1 MPLFSS
7 RFSRDLTPNRLL
19 AALDAKK
26 SAGVNVLDLTE
37 SNPTRAGFT
46 YDEAGILRALA
57 QPEAMRYQ
65 PTPRGLRSA
74 RQAVADYYRSRGP
87 RINPDS
93 IFLTASTSESYAYLF
108 KLLAD
113 PGDEILLPQPS
124 YPLFDFLT
132 ELESAR
138 PIRYEL
144 AYDERE
150 GWRIDFASLRAAICD
165 KTAAI
170 VVVNPNNPTGSYL
183 KTDEL
188 AKLNRLCVERDL
200 ALIVDEVFWDYASS
214 RPDSGADF
222 PARPALRA
230 GAPVTTVATAVGNDD
245 ALTFVVSGL
254 SKIVGLPQVKLSWI
268 QVNGPVALAAQ
279 AQSRLE
285 FIADTYLSVATTV
298 QHAAATLLAGRAV
311 IQSQIAARVED
322 NFSYLRAQ
330 CADSGRCRA
339 LIREGGWYAVLE
351 IPYATSDDD
360 AAYQLLERD
369 DVFTHPGYFFDFD
382 RHNVLVVSLLTPTA
396 VFAEGISRM
405 MKRLGT

>member
-7 RFSRDLTPNRLL
+7 RFSHDLTPNRLL

-26 SAGVNVLDLTE
+26 SAGVDILDLTE

-57 QPEAMRYQ
+57 NPEAMRYQ
-65 PTPRGLRSA
+65 PTPHGLRSA
-74 RQAVADYYRSRGP
+74 RQAVADYYRSRGQP
-87 RINPDS
+87 VNPDS
-93 IFLTASTSESYAYLF
+93 IFLAASTSESYAYLF
-108 KLLAD
+108 KLLTD

-132 ELESAR
+132 ELEAAR
-138 PIRYEL
+138 PTRYALE
-144 AYDERE
+144 YDGRV
-150 GWRIDFASLRAAICD
+150 GWRIDFDSLRAAIGD

-200 ALIVDEVFWDYASS
+200 ALIVDEVFWDYA
-214 RPDSGADF
+214 DSGADF
-222 PARPALRA
+222 PVRPGLWPGKPA
-230 GAPVTTVATAVGNDD
+230 TTVGNDD

-254 SKIVGLPQVKLSWI
+254 SKIAGLPQVKLGWI
-268 QVNGPVALAAQ
+268 QVNGPAALAAE
-279 AQSRLE
+279 AQGRLE
-285 FIADTYLSVATTV
+285 FIADTYLSVSAPA
-298 QHAAATLLAGRAV
+298 QHAAATLLTGRAA
-311 IQSQIAARVED
+311 IQTQITARIESNYD
-322 NFSYLRAQ
+322 YLRAQ
-330 CADSGRCRA
+330 CVNSDTCRV

-351 IPYATSDDD
+351 IPDAISDDD

-382 RHNVLVVSLLTPTA
+382 KHNVLVVSLLTSRT
-396 VFAEGISRM
+396 VFEDGIARM
-405 MKRLGT
+405 IRRLAMI

>member
-7 RFSRDLTPNRLL
+7 RFSHDLTPNRLL
-19 AALDAKK
+19 AALAAKK
-26 SAGVNVLDLTE
+26 SAGVDILDLTE

-57 QPEAMRYQ
+57 NPEAMRYQ
-65 PTPRGLRSA
+65 PTPRGLLLA
-74 RQAVADYYRSRGP
+74 RQAVADYYQSRGP
-87 RINPDS
+87 RIDPDS

-113 PGDEILLPQPS
+113 PGDEILLPQPG
-124 YPLFDFLT
+124 YPLFDLLT

-138 PIRYEL
+138 PTRYAL
-144 AYDERE
+144 AYDGRE
-150 GWRIDFASLRAAICD
+150 GWRINFDSLRAAMSD

-183 KTDEL
+183 KQEEL
-188 AKLNRLCVERDL
+188 AELNRLCIERDL
-200 ALIVDEVFWDYASS
+200 ALIVDEVFWDYAC
-214 RPDSGADF
+214 RGADF
-222 PARPALRA
+222 PVRPALRA
-230 GAPVTTVATAVGNDD
+230 GKPATTIATAVGNDG

-254 SKIVGLPQVKLSWI
+254 SKIAGLPQVKLGWI
-268 QVNGPVALAAQ
+268 QVNGPPALAAQ

-285 FIADTYLSVATTV
+285 FIADTYLSVSASA
-298 QHAAATLLAGRAV
+298 QHAAADLLAGRAV
-311 IQSQIAARVED
+311 IQNQIAARAED

-330 CADSGRCRA
+330 CAGSGRCRA

-351 IPYATSDDD
+351 IPYAMSDDD

-382 RHNVLVVSLLTPTA
+382 QHNVLVVSLLTSRT
-396 VFAEGISRM
+396 VFEEGVARM
-405 MKRLGT
+405 MRRLGT

>member
-1 MPLFSS
+1 MPFFSS

-26 SAGVNVLDLTE
+26 SAGVDILDLTE

-46 YDEAGILRALA
+46 YDEAGILRTLA
-57 QPEAMRYQ
+57 QPEAMLYQ
-65 PTPRGLRSA
+65 PTPRGLHSA
-74 RQAVADYYRSRGP
+74 RQAVADYYRSRGQP
-87 RINPDS
+87 VNPDS

-108 KLLAD
+108 KLFTD
-113 PGDEILLPQPS
+113 PGDEILLPQPG

-138 PIRYEL
+138 PIRYAL
-144 AYDERE
+144 AYDGRE
-150 GWRIDFASLRAAICD
+150 GWRIDFDSLRAAICD

-183 KTDEL
+183 KSDEL
-188 AKLNRLCVERDL
+188 LGLNDLCAAHDL
-200 ALIVDEVFWDYASS
+200 ALIVDEVFWDYRS
-214 RPDSGADF
+214 REHRGI
-222 PARPALRA
+222 
-230 GAPVTTVATAVGNDD
+230 ATAVGNDD

-254 SKIVGLPQVKLSWI
+254 SKIAGLPQVKLGWI
-268 QVNGPVALAAQ
+268 QVNGPQALAAQ

-285 FIADTYLSVATTV
+285 FIADTYLSVSASA
-298 QHAAATLLAGRAV
+298 QHAAADLLTARAV
-311 IQSQIAARVED
+311 IQNQIAARVED

-351 IPYATSDDD
+351 IPYAMSDDD

-382 RHNVLVVSLLTPTA
+382 QHNVLVVSLLTSKT
-396 VFAEGISRM
+396 VFEEGIARM
-405 MKRLGT
+405 MRRLGT